1 MPGQADV
8 GVDFGS
14 TALQP
19 WVILNKQPISTAI
32 SGTDLLKV
40 IYIYICKI
48 LCIYII
54 IYIYV
59 YYMLC
64 VQAM

>member
-1 MPGQADV
+1 MPGQADL

-40 IYIYICKI
+40 IYIYIYVK
-48 LCIYII
+48 YYV
-54 IYIYV
+54 YIYV